1 MDIKIIKKK
10 DGRVDRNTGLLITER
25 LRVTAYARVSTGNEE
40 QLNSYE
46 SQKKYYKE
54 KISSND
60 EWQYIDMYA
69 DEAIS
74 GTLDY
79 KRNDFMKMIHDGING
94 KFDMIITKSISR
106 FARNT
111 VDTLKYVRKL
121 KENNVAVFFEEE
133 NINTLEMSGE
143 LLLTILSSVAQQES
157 ETISS
162 HVKLGLKMK
171 KERGELI
178 GFNNCYG
185 YVYDSDNNKMIIKE
199 NEADIVKMMFR
210 MYLDGRGAD
219 YIAKQLTKMGIKSP
233 KGKDVWGATT
243 VRGILTNEK
252 YKGDVLQGKTF
263 TQDPISHRRL
273 VNYGEEDKYYISNHH
288 EAIISVEDFDK
299 VQEILK
305 AKCGARATGRRLGN
319 VGGKYTMSSR
329 LRCGFCG
336 ETLGRRTMFV
346 NQSKKVAAW
355 QCIESSKNGKY
366 NCPDGKIVKEEIIEN
381 AFIDIYQLLANNRN
395 NIIDSI
401 SNIVKNSMRN
411 GTTKEKLDKL
421 KEDKI
426 EYENK
431 ISKLVDLMVDGTI
444 DSEMFKNKKA
454 TLLNKIEKMDKEIE
468 QLQLV
473 KEDDDEI
480 ERGII
485 KLKEM
490 LNSDKIFNIEK
501 FDEQIF
507 DALIDYVIIGGYNEK
522 DEKDS
527 YLIRFICKKSFNF
540 TPKKDITKEMIKKN
554 NNLNNTDNYITILDV
569 ISNQRFN
576 IFEKDKNG
584 SRVRKTIENIRVRL
598 ELER

>member
-1 MDIKIIKKK
+1 MFMDIKIIKKK

-219 YIAKQLTKMGIKSP
+219 YI
-233 KGKDVWGATT
+233 
-243 VRGILTNEK
+243 
-252 YKGDVLQGKTF
+252 
-263 TQDPISHRRL
+263 
-273 VNYGEEDKYYISNHH
+273 
-288 EAIISVEDFDK
+288 
-299 VQEILK
+299 
-305 AKCGARATGRRLGN
+305 
-319 VGGKYTMSSR
+319 
-329 LRCGFCG
+329 
-336 ETLGRRTMFV
+336 
-346 NQSKKVAAW
+346 
-355 QCIESSKNGKY
+355 
-366 NCPDGKIVKEEIIEN
+366 
-381 AFIDIYQLLANNRN
+381 
-395 NIIDSI
+395 
-401 SNIVKNSMRN
+401 
-411 GTTKEKLDKL
+411 
-421 KEDKI
+421 
-426 EYENK
+426 
-431 ISKLVDLMVDGTI
+431 
-444 DSEMFKNKKA
+444 
-454 TLLNKIEKMDKEIE
+454 
-468 QLQLV
+468 
-473 KEDDDEI
+473 
-480 ERGII
+480 
-485 KLKEM
+485 
-490 LNSDKIFNIEK
+490 
-501 FDEQIF
+501 
-507 DALIDYVIIGGYNEK
+507 
-522 DEKDS
+522 
-527 YLIRFICKKSFNF
+527 
-540 TPKKDITKEMIKKN
+540 
-554 NNLNNTDNYITILDV
+554 
-569 ISNQRFN
+569 
-576 IFEKDKNG
+576 
-584 SRVRKTIENIRVRL
+584 
-598 ELER
+598 